1 MWTQA
6 KSNRIIYER
15 EKIKVRSIPLQNLP
29 YFSSRTIWAISTV
42 SARLS
47 PQSRLKPPRNPTMY
61 SLITSVRCKIS
72 VRFINLNFCLCSFC
86 PLFDFSFFANL
97 DLFVERQSDIQ
108 YQNRIL
114 LRKMLL
120 IDHKHPKSV
129 QKSEAYFAQPES
141 NPRGLNAYNSL
152 NKANRI
158 VEMRKVATDNVSI
171 LNRLQNA

>member
-15 EKIKVRSIPLQNLP
+15 EKIKDHLSHIDRLRQIKPTITIKAPKKPNHVFTNYKREMQNL
-29 YFSSRTIWAISTV
+29 
-42 SARLS
+42 
-47 PQSRLKPPRNPTMY
+47 
-61 SLITSVRCKIS
+61 
-72 VRFINLNFCLCSFC
+72 
-86 PLFDFSFFANL
+86 
-97 DLFVERQSDIQ
+97 ERQSDIQ

-129 QKSEAYFAQPES
+129 QKPEAYYALPES

-152 NKANRI
+152 NKHNRI